1 MTLNQRALLQT
12 TIFVV
17 GTIGIGAVVS
27 TLWTYWPEITSMT
40 LLVGFFLFLI
50 RLYYVTCRAQL
61 QREADEIHRSL
72 RG

>member
-12 TIFVV
+12 AIFVV

-27 TLWTYWPEITSMT
+27 TLWSHWPEITSMT
-40 LLVGFFLFLI
+40 LLVGFFLFLV
-50 RLYYVTCRAQL
+50 RLYYITCRAQL
-61 QREADEIHRSL
+61 QREADQIEQTL